1 MNGSLLLFH
10 LQKYVLHP
18 DYGKTLVDV
27 YFNRFEN
34 KMDSVGKAGM
44 NYFFQ
49 DELSYPISMMSWSDD
64 FQSEFQKRKGYDIT
78 PYLPALKEYIGPITP
93 KIRLDYAEVLMDLS
107 EERYYQP
114 IYEWHAKRGLIYGCD
129 NLGRGRNPLSYVT
142 TGAIKIALV

>member
-1 MNGSLLLFH
+1 
-10 LQKYVLHP
+10 
-18 DYGKTLVDV
+18 
-27 YFNRFEN
+27 
-34 KMDSVGKAGM
+34 
-44 NYFFQ
+44 
-49 DELSYPISMMSWSDD
+49 MMSWSDD

-129 NLGRGRNPLSYVT
+129 NLGRGRNPLSYVDYFR
-142 TGAIKIALV
+142 AISWFTAPGNDAPSMCSSFWRRKFRVL